1 MERCDVTRDLNAWKM
16 REVRCH
22 KGPEHM
28 EDGEVRCRKGIERK
42 EDERGAV
49 SQGA

>member
-1 MERCDVTRDLNAWKM
+1 M

-22 KGPEHM
+22 KVSERI
-28 EDGEVRCRKGIERK
+28 EDESGAVSQGICYSERL

-49 SQGA
+49 SQGI